1 MSSTSSGSWLERRPA
16 EESFESPGALRW
28 RVLDPPACHSPSG
41 AGHRRI
47 GHAPAGAG
55 EGTGQARGAA
65 DAEAQAA
72 LTAQAARSL
81 QGAVPGNPEGPS
93 RGPSAGPA
101 VASTPRGCGL
111 WAGTR
116 EWPGRERR
124 PQSPPVAGAAPGLPG
139 DDSAERSVT
148 GLLGTETHAG
158 RSVLTAGHPCR
169 DEGPGLPQGSRRRF
183 SLS

>member
-1 MSSTSSGSWLERRPA
+1 MA
-16 EESFESPGALRW
+16 CPGPSCLPFSLRCW
-28 RVLDPPACHSPSG
+28 
-41 AGHRRI
+41 
-47 GHAPAGAG
+47 AP
-55 EGTGQARGAA
+55 QARICTCWCRGR
-65 DAEAQAA
+65 DRSGQRCCGPEAQAA

-111 WAGTR
+111 GAGTR